1 MDETQHD
8 NTRNIS
14 GGTEPAAQAATPTGG
29 RQSEQDAA
37 NVRNVQGAQA
47 AQDTASAAGETSS
60 PAASPAAAQ
69 AASPTAAPESLPG
82 SKIRAFAI
90 GQFGWALLSGIIS
103 NWLVY
108 FYQPDAETIRQGQTV
123 FVPQGLAILGI
134 VTVVGGITA
143 FARFFD
149 AFVDPAVAS
158 LSDRC
163 RSPRGRRMPF
173 LRLAALPL
181 AIITVLVFWSPINGT
196 SWLNA
201 AFLFVAVIAY
211 YVALTF
217 YCTPYNALIAELGHN
232 SKQQLAIST
241 AISFTWVAG
250 TALAYVA
257 PVIWG
262 AFVPSM
268 GRVPAIRLTFT
279 LMAIVA
285 FICMLVPP
293 LAIDEKRYVRS
304 QPTSESTVE
313 SLKQTFGDVQF
324 RRFVGSDVI
333 YWVAITTFQ
342 TGLPFFVTSLLKL
355 PESVTTVYF
364 VLMTAVSVLF
374 YVPVNML
381 ANRVG
386 KKRLLLIAFVIF
398 TVAFA
403 FAGLLGSGVISAIPP
418 MVQGVLLSVVGAVPM
433 AAFGILP
440 QAIVANIADA
450 SAKTTGQDRQGMFYA
465 ARTFAM
471 KMGQSVAMLLF
482 TGVSTIGA
490 AAGTG
495 YRVAAICA
503 AVLCAIGG
511 FIFAFYDEHK
521 VLAVLES

>member
-1 MDETQHD
+1 MDDT
-8 NTRNIS
+8 TLS
-14 GGTEPAAQAATPTGG
+14 PSTAAGN
-29 RQSEQDAA
+29 DAA
-37 NVRNVQGAQA
+37 HDA
-47 AQDTASAAGETSS
+47 ARTTTPAGDRPDTPDTSEMSQTPEVPET
-60 PAASPAAAQ
+60 
-69 AASPTAAPESLPG
+69 PESLPG
-82 SKIRAFAI
+82 SKIRAFAV

-123 FVPQGLAILGI
+123 FVPQGLAVLGI
-134 VTVVGGITA
+134 VTVVGAITA

-163 RSPRGRRMPF
+163 RSPHGRRMPF
-173 LRLAALPL
+173 LRWAALPL
-181 AIITVLVFWSPINGT
+181 AAITVLVFWSPINGT

-201 AFLFVAVIAY
+201 VFLFITVIAY

-262 AFVPSM
+262 AFVPMM

-279 LMAIVA
+279 LMAIIA

-293 LAIDEKRYVRS
+293 LTIDEKRYVRS
-304 QPTSESTVE
+304 QPTSESTLE
-313 SLKQTFGDVQF
+313 SLKQTFSDAQF

-333 YWVAITTFQ
+333 YWIAITTFQ

-374 YVPVNML
+374 YMPVNML

-403 FAGLLGSGVISAIPP
+403 FAGMLGSGAISAIPP

-450 SAKTTGQDRQGMFYA
+450 SSKTTGQDRQGMFYA

-482 TGVSTIGA
+482 TGVSTIGV

-511 FIFAFYDEHK
+511 IIFASYDERK
-521 VLAVLES
+521 VLSVLES